1 MKYALLALAAIL
13 LVCAAYLTFAAVLSA
28 LGV

>member
-1 MKYALLALAAIL
+1 MKYALLALAAIAL
-13 LVCAAYLTFAAVLSA
+13 LCAAYLTLAAALST